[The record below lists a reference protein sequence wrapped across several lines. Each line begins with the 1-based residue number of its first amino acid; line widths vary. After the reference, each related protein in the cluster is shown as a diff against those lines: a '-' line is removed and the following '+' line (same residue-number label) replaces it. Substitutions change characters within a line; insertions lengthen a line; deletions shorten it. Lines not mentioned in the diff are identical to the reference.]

1 MARPVVELTGCTR
14 DYGGVHAV
22 TGLDLTVYEGELLS
36 LLGPSGC
43 GKTTTLNLIA
53 GFVLP
58 TAGRVRIDGQD
69 VTDRPAHQRGL
80 GMVFQSYALFPHLSV
95 FENVA
100 FGLRER
106 RTPRAEIERR
116 VRAALAL
123 VRLDTRAEHRPA
135 QLSGGMQQRVAL
147 ARALVYEPRVLLL
160 DEPLAALDKKLREEM
175 RSELREIQ
183 RAVGITTV
191 FVTHDQAEALGLSD
205 RIAVMHAGRAEQL
218 GTPREI
224 YERPATRFVAEFIG
238 ASTVLRGHATASD
251 RVTLT
256 GGEALRVLGLPGL
269 RAGEAVE
276 LAIRPERIRLTG
288 DAGEN
293 AVDGRVTG
301 MVYQGVLTELT
312 VEIGAGQ
319 RLLVFVAEPAP
330 TALAVGQALRVHLP
344 RTRSFAWAPA
354 ERRPA
359 DDRDRA
365 DRGGARGG
373 AGLDRGVRAGHV
385 DRPPDGRRAPLPAAA
400 RGRRGARGGGGG
412 GRLRR

>member
-1 MARPVVELTGCTR
+1 MARPVVELAGCSR
-14 DYGGVHAV
+14 EYGDVRAV
-22 TGLDLTVYEGELLS
+22 AGLDLVVYEGELLS

-106 RTPRAEIERR
+106 RTARAEIERR

-135 QLSGGMQQRVAL
+135 HLSGGMQQRVAL

-175 RSELREIQ
+175 QSELREIQ
-183 RAVGITTV
+183 RAVGITTI
-191 FVTHDQAEALGLSD
+191 FVTHDQAEALGLS
-205 RIAVMHAGRAEQL
+205 
-218 GTPREI
+218 
-224 YERPATRFVAEFIG
+224 
-238 ASTVLRGHATASD
+238 
-251 RVTLT
+251 
-256 GGEALRVLGLPGL
+256 GL
-269 RAGEAVE
+269 RAGDAID
-276 LAIRPERIRLTG
+276 LAIRPERIRLAG
-288 DAGEN
+288 GPGEN
-293 AVDGRVTG
+293 VMDGRVTG
-301 MVYQGVLTELT
+301 VVYQGVQTELT

-330 TALAVGQALRVHLP
+330 TALAVGQALRLHLP
-344 RTRSFAWAPA
+344 PDAFMRLGPA
-354 ERRPA
+354 GEE
-359 DDRDRA
+359 
-365 DRGGARGG
+365 
-373 AGLDRGVRAGHV
+373 AGR
-385 DRPPDGRRAPLPAAA
+385 
-400 RGRRGARGGGGG
+400 
-412 GRLRR
+412 

>member
-14 DYGGVHAV
+14 DYGGIRAV
-22 TGLDLTVYEGELLS
+22 AGLDLVVYEGELLS

-43 GKTTTLNLIA
+43 GKTTTLNLVA
-53 GFVLP
+53 GFVPP

-80 GMVFQSYALFPHLSV
+80 GVVFQSYALFPHLSV
-95 FENVA
+95 WENVA

-175 RSELREIQ
+175 RTELREIQ
-183 RAVGITTV
+183 RSVGITTI

-205 RIAVMHAGRAEQL
+205 RIAVMHGGRIEQL
-218 GTPREI
+218 GAPREI

-238 ASTVLRGHATASD
+238 ASTVLRGRATAAD

-256 GGEALRVLGLPGL
+256 GGEALRVLGLAGL
-269 RAGEAVE
+269 RPGEAVE

-288 DAGEN
+288 GAGEN
-293 AVDGRVTG
+293 VIDGRITG
-301 MVYQGVLTELT
+301 VVYQGVQTELT
-312 VEIGAGQ
+312 VEIGGGQ

-330 TALAVGQALRVHLP
+330 TALAPGQALRL
-344 RTRSFAWAPA
+344 
-354 ERRPA
+354 
-359 DDRDRA
+359 
-365 DRGGARGG
+365 
-373 AGLDRGVRAGHV
+373 HV
-385 DRPPDGRRAPLPAAA
+385 PPDAFMRLGPAVEEAGR
-400 RGRRGARGGGGG
+400 
-412 GRLRR
+412 

>member
-1 MARPVVELTGCTR
+1 VYSFIIDEAGTGEGALMARAVVELVGCTR
-14 DYGGVHAV
+14 DYGGIRAV
-22 TGLDLTVYEGELLS
+22 AGLDLVVYEGELLS

-53 GFVLP
+53 GFVPP
-58 TAGRVRIDGQD
+58 TTGRVRIDGQD
-69 VTDRPAHQRGL
+69 VTDRPAHQRRL
-80 GMVFQSYALFPHLSV
+80 GVVFQSYALFPHLSV

-106 RTPRAEIERR
+106 RTPRAEMERR
-116 VRAALAL
+116 VRASLAL

-183 RAVGITTV
+183 RSVGITTV
-191 FVTHDQAEALGLSD
+191 FVTHDQSEALGLSD
-205 RIAVMHAGRAEQL
+205 RIAVMHRGRIEQL

-238 ASTVLRGHATASD
+238 ASSVVRGRAAAAD

-256 GGEALRVLGLPGL
+256 GGEAVRVLGVPGL
-269 RAGEAVE
+269 RAGDAVE
-276 LAIRPERIRLTG
+276 LAIRPERIRLAG
-288 DAGEN
+288 GEGEN
-293 AVDGRVTG
+293 VMDGRVTG
-301 MVYQGVLTELT
+301 VVYQGLQTELT
-312 VEIGAGQ
+312 VEIGGGQ

-330 TALAVGQALRVHLP
+330 AALAPGQALRLHLP
-344 RTRSFAWAPA
+344 SDAFM
-354 ERRPA
+354 
-359 DDRDRA
+359 
-365 DRGGARGG
+365 
-373 AGLDRGVRAGHV
+373 
-385 DRPPDGRRAPLPAAA
+385 
-400 RGRRGARGGGGG
+400 
-412 GRLRR
+412 RLQDSGDEVSR